1 MLDEHPWAV
10 ALISSQRQHNNTQQ
24 PGEQLI
30 SFLTDQFNKMLPS
43 SMPRRGKRLDIRWGV
58 FGILAAHYF
67 APLQL
72 GIPFPAGVRESWDR
86 LDESILL
93 FVHNRTND
101 LTEGDRALYRFAG
114 NELAPVPTSTLSG
127 WQNKGLQQL
136 AEIMDHEIRS
146 RGLQNIVIANIWKP
160 LKFAAIVTGIIFLS
174 VALFLGLK
182 AWNFYQRS
190 LAIEQKVDELIVY
203 LNPSP
208 KFTQVPAVAVRV
220 EELRAEIDSL
230 QNDAKPY
237 FPLTLYLAWVPKYGG
252 TVSQAE
258 NLLSFAQNL
267 AIAADE
273 GLTAISPAI
282 EESINSDQ
290 PLEVLDLVLHLQE
303 ASPQLLNAQ
312 IALAQAQAA
321 RDRIDVKRLTPKINK
336 IVVAHID
343 PLFHSLTGSIS
354 MEDALS
360 MIQIAPG
367 ILGSDKAG
375 PQTYLILMQNEDELR
390 PTGGFLTAVGS
401 AVIKDGKLISIE
413 INSSDII
420 DDLSKPYPI
429 PPWQFKEFM
438 NIEMLLFR
446 DSNWFT
452 DFPTTAS
459 WAEYLYSYSRA
470 SSADGLI
477 ALDMHV
483 VTRLL
488 ETVGPVRVDSV
499 DYPISSNNVTEY
511 LRSAEESRPKGVKGK
526 WDRKQFIGELA
537 KPLLEKILNA
547 RGQTWAKLIPELKE
561 LLDERHILLQFDD
574 EEATAILQR
583 REWDGAVRVPPDSDY
598 LMFVEANMG
607 YNKSNA
613 VIETGLAY
621 TVDLTNPAVPSGSL
635 IIDQTNHSKVVTS
648 CVPYQASEFYTLPST
663 PGEIREPIYIMDY
676 CHWGYLRIYTPAG
689 TKLVHS
695 NPSEIPAEA
704 TMLGEMIPARTDD
717 LDNEGIPGAQVFGI
731 LAVTPTQQT
740 TKTEFGYLLPANVLS
755 KDEQNGLWTYH
766 IKVQKQP
773 GTLADAFSL
782 TLQLP
787 DGARIETATV
797 PFEEVG
803 GAWNAKMD
811 LLRDL
816 LISVSYGLE

>member
-1 MLDEHPWAV
+1 MLDEHPWSIA
-10 ALISSQRQHNNTQQ
+10 ITSRGRQKSDEHS

-30 SFLTDQFNKMLPS
+30 NLLTDQFRKMLPS
-43 SMPRRGKRLDIRWGV
+43 SPPRWGKRLDTRWGV

-67 APLQL
+67 APLKL

-93 FVHNRTND
+93 FVYNRTNG
-101 LTEGDRALYRFAG
+101 LSDRERSHYRFAG
-114 NELAPVPTSTLSG
+114 NEPVPVPTSTLSG

-136 AEIMDHEIRS
+136 AEIMNQEIKK
-146 RGLQNIVIANIWKP
+146 RGLESQTASGTWNNWRLVR
-160 LKFAAIVTGIIFLS
+160 IIFGGLLIGVS
-174 VALFLGLK
+174 LFLTLQ

-190 LAIEQKVDELIVY
+190 LVIEHLVDDLILFVK
-203 LNPSP
+203 PSP
-208 KFTQVPAVAVRV
+208 QLEQFPEIRTRV
-220 EELRAEIDSL
+220 SELRTEV
-230 QNDAKPY
+230 DALYNHAQPY
-237 FPLTLYLAWVPKYGG
+237 LPLAPYLSWVPKFGG
-252 TVSQAE
+252 TISQAE
-258 NLLSFAQNL
+258 NLLALAQNFTL
-267 AIAADE
+267 AADE

-354 MEDALS
+354 MEEALS
-360 MIQIAPG
+360 MIQIAPR

-537 KPLLEKILNA
+537 EPLLEKILNA
-547 RGQTWAKLIPELKE
+547 RGQKWAKLIPVLKE

-613 VIETGLAY
+613 VMETGLAY
-621 TVDLTNPAVPSGSL
+621 TVDLTNPAFPSGSL
-635 IIDQTNHSKVVTS
+635 IIDQTNHSKVNTS
-648 CVPYQASEFYTLPST
+648 CVPYQASEFYPLPST

-676 CHWGYLRIYTPAG
+676 CHCGYLRIYTPAG

-704 TMLGEMIPARTDD
+704 TMLGETIPARTDD
-717 LDNEGIPGAQVFGI
+717 LDDEGIAGTQVFGI
-731 LAVTPTQQT
+731 LVVTPTQQS